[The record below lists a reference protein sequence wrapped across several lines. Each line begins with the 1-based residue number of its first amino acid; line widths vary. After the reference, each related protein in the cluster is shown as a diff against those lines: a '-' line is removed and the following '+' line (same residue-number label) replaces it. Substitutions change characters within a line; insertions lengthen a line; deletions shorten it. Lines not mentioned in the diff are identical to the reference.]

1 MVAESEVD
9 ADASLGDVMQVQVQL
24 GGERCTLSIGVL
36 DEAYCTEGKDG
47 LGWVGVELRL
57 CAMEGNV
64 RGSSWVLSGRARE
77 VDAIGAVSLEVEDEM
92 VRQEEREGFE
102 DGDGLLVDLL
112 DGALD
117 LVTMGV
123 RSGVRD
129 VGVKETEWGGK
140 RSADGF

>member
-1 MVAESEVD
+1 
-9 ADASLGDVMQVQVQL
+9 MQ
-24 GGERCTLSIGVL
+24 S
-36 DEAYCTEGKDG
+36 A
-47 LGWVGVELRL
+47 
-57 CAMEGNV
+57 
-64 RGSSWVLSGRARE
+64 
-77 VDAIGAVSLEVEDEM
+77 EDEM
-92 VRQEEREGFE
+92 VWQEERERFE

-112 DGALD
+112 DGTLD